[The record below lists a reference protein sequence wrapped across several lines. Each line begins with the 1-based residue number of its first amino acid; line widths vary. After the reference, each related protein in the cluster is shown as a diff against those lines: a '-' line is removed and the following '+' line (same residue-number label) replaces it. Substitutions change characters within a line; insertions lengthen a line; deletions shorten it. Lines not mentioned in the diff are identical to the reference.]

1 MRVTIWNSLVVALI
15 VCFGTV
21 QLSASIA
28 VLTDTEKKVENIK
41 YNHMFSMG
49 KPDKE
54 GYYNCFKIH
63 TLEPVSKLNL
73 LHQSEMMM
81 SDFIVDSVEAA
92 EFFREITSDDANGS
106 GCPRYNRKMSTL
118 NIDEKITYT
127 NANIICI
134 KRDTVSYGA
143 GAAHTL
149 ERVEHFVYDRNS
161 GMRLGWND
169 LFKDG
174 SIDAYVLERVTRELA
189 SQRYLDFVAK
199 HQSVQ
204 VDRVLMYFK
213 DKGHFTV
220 VPEGLKIQYNEY
232 EIASYSEGQPSLIIP
247 KEVLKKYMVPK
258 MYEMCFSK
266 E

>member
-1 MRVTIWNSLVVALI
+1 MLCYGA
-15 VCFGTV
+15 V
-21 QLSASIA
+21 QLSANIA
-28 VLTDTEKKVENIK
+28 IPTDRERKVDNIK
-41 YNHMFSMG
+41 YNLMFSMG

-54 GYYNCFKIH
+54 GYFNCFKIH

-73 LHQSEMMM
+73 LHQPEMMM

-92 EFFREITSDDANGS
+92 EFFREITPNDANGS
-106 GCPRYNRKMSTL
+106 GCPSYNRKMSTL
-118 NIDEKITYT
+118 SIDEKITYT

-143 GAAHTL
+143 GAAHSI
-149 ERVEHFVYDRNS
+149 EKVEHFVYDRNN

-169 LFKDG
+169 LFKDEG
-174 SIDAYVLERVTRELA
+174 IDTYVLERVTKELA

-204 VDRVLMYFK
+204 VDKVLMYFK
-213 DKGHFTV
+213 DKGHFTIV
-220 VPEGLKIQYNEY
+220 SEGLKIQYNEY

-258 MYEMCFSK
+258 MYEMCFS